1 MSKDWYMLQTFT
13 GYEGKIERTIKSLLD
28 KNELDKSV
36 ILTVLV
42 PEEKVKEVR
51 NGKEV
56 TRTNKFLPGYV
67 MLEMDLPEFGWRD
80 TCARLYKI
88 QGVGGFVGVFNKNN
102 RPFPIKKDE
111 AKNLLQRSG
120 LITGEKQ
127 VVIKH
132 SFNIGDT
139 VKIIEGPFA
148 SFNGVIKEIF
158 ADKEK
163 LSAEVQIFGRPTPVE
178 LTFAQA
184 EKI

>member
-1 MSKDWYMLQTFT
+1 MSKQWYILQTFT
-13 GYEGKIERTIKSLLD
+13 GYEKKIERTINGLLE
-28 KNELDKSV
+28 KKELDSSV
-36 ILTVLV
+36 IYTVTV
-42 PEEKVKEVR
+42 PEEKVKETK

-56 TRTNKFLPGYV
+56 TRSNKFLPGYV

-88 QGVGGFVGVFNKNN
+88 QGVGGFVGNFNKNN
-102 RPFPIKKDE
+102 RPFPISTDE

-120 LITGEKQ
+120 LISGEKQ

-132 SFNIGDT
+132 SFNVGDS
-139 VKIIEGPFA
+139 VKIIEGAFA

-163 LSAEVQIFGRPTPVE
+163 LSVEVQIFGRPTPVE